1 MSTVIEAVGLVK
13 AYPAGG
19 TPVRAVDEVDLRV
32 AAGESVSV
40 MGPSGC
46 GKSTLLHL
54 LGGLLRPDAGR
65 VLLADE
71 PTDRWSQARWAR
83 ERRRRIGFVFQG
95 FHLVDDLTAV
105 ENVELAAVLAGT
117 GRAAA
122 RRQALAMLDQLQV
135 ADRAGYLPHRM
146 SGGQRQRVALARAL
160 VNHPALILADEP
172 TGSLDSTATGQL
184 LALLREMR
192 DQGQALVVVTHDPRV
207 ATTADRLL
215 TMRDGGIVDET
226 RLGPTGTRTPL
237 SALIGWEDR

>member
-1 MSTVIEAVGLVK
+1 LSTVIEAIGLIK
-13 AYPAGG
+13 MYPGGG
-19 TPVRAVDEVDLRV
+19 TPVRAVDDVDLRI

-54 LGGLLRPDAGR
+54 LGGLLRPDAGQVR
-65 VLLADE
+65 LADE

-83 ERRRRIGFVFQG
+83 VRRRQIGFVFQG

-117 GRAAA
+117 GRATA
-122 RRQALAMLDQLQV
+122 RRQALAMLDRLQV
-135 ADRAGYLPHRM
+135 ADRAGHLPHHM

-192 DQGQALVVVTHDPRV
+192 DQGQALMVVTHDPRV

-226 RLGPTGTRTPL
+226 RLGATGTPL

>member
-1 MSTVIEAVGLVK
+1 MSTVIEAVRLVK
-13 AYPAGG
+13 VYPGGG

-32 AAGESVSV
+32 EAGESVSV

-71 PTDRWSQARWAR
+71 PTDRWSRARWAR
-83 ERRRRIGFVFQG
+83 VRRRRIGFVFQG

-105 ENVELAAVLAGT
+105 ENVEVAAVLAGS
-117 GRAAA
+117 GRTAA

-184 LALLREMR
+184 LALLREVR

-215 TMRDGGIVDET
+215 TMRDGGIIDET
-226 RLGPTGTRTPL
+226 LLSPTATRTPQ

>member
-13 AYPAGG
+13 VYPAGG

-32 AAGESVSV
+32 APGESVSV

-71 PTDRWSQARWAR
+71 PTDRWSAARWAR
-83 ERRRRIGFVFQG
+83 VRRRRIGFVFQG

-122 RRQALAMLDQLQV
+122 RRKALAMLNQLQV

-184 LALLREMR
+184 LALLREVR
-192 DQGQALVVVTHDPRV
+192 DQGQALVVVTHDFRV
-207 ATTADRLL
+207 AATADRLL

-226 RLGPTGTRTPL
+226 HLGPTDTRPPL